1 MKNSIDTLPYYNL
14 YEDSSKM
21 LDELA
26 IRYPELNWLWVQVD
40 GVIIENNKLDNVGD
54 LEDQVEDLKCDLEAV
69 RADAKLVASRIE
81 QYHADHDESLD
92 ELHEYVLDM
101 LNEMSR

>member
-1 MKNSIDTLPYYNL
+1 MKNNIDTLSYYNL

-40 GVIIENNKLDNVGD
+40 GIIIENNKLDSVGD
-54 LEDQVEDLKCDLEAV
+54 LEDQVEDLERDLETV
-69 RADAKLVASRIE
+69 KADAKWVASRIE

-101 LNEMSR
+101 LHEMSR